1 MIKHAATL
9 AELRALVGYLGEQ
22 SPAWWGSH
30 FFDQTASAFLTPV
43 FGRSAH
49 QAQYQGVLEAA
60 RRVHDE
66 RIGVGRTLHLFHMP
80 EHYEQGAA
88 SLIADRE
95 QGERLLAHTDS
106 PDSALARLEA
116 LASAQQAGEGPVLVG
131 DFGEDVGTALGVIAG
146 LYLDAF
152 RRGIQTYPYLRE
164 AQ

>member
-1 MIKHAATL
+1 MIKDAATL
-9 AELRALVGYLGEQ
+9 AELRGLVGYLGEQ

-30 FFDQTASAFLTPV
+30 FFGQTAMAFLTPV

-49 QAQYQGVLEAA
+49 QAKYHGVLEAA

-66 RIGVGRTLHLFHMP
+66 RIGVGRTLHHFHMP

-95 QGERLLAHTDS
+95 EGERLFAHTDS
-106 PDSALARLEA
+106 PDNALTRLEA
-116 LASAQQAGEGPVLVG
+116 LASPQKAEEGPVLVG
-131 DFGEDVGTALGVIAG
+131 DLGGDLGAALATIAG
-146 LYLDAF
+146 LYLDAL